1 MELEI
6 KFNPSLKIKK
16 MVVLNAITHEELA
29 KTSSHK
35 KAVLLKKLIKENNF
49 IFGVN

>member
-6 KFNPSLKIKK
+6 KFNPSLKVKK
-16 MVVLNAITHEELA
+16 MIVLNAITHEELA
-29 KTSSHK
+29 RTSTHK
-35 KAVLLKKLIKENNF
+35 KVVLLKKLIKENKS